1 MTVLGIDV
9 GGSGSRVALR
19 RADGGA
25 RDELAGGGVEI
36 GTRGSSVVE
45 VVRALLGEAA
55 ARWPD
60 GTAALDGVGIGAS
73 GLASLVEH
81 PETLAG
87 TVAHEMSAPA
97 AVAADAVTA
106 HLGALG
112 GAGGAVVALGTGAI
126 AVGHGGPGSA
136 TGWRRV
142 DGWGHLLGDR
152 GSGAWI
158 GRQGLEAALRTAD
171 GVDTAGAALL
181 QAGRRRLG
189 DPRTWPGQVYTR
201 PDRAGVLAAF
211 AADVAALAAAGDATS
226 RALLETAGD
235 EAAVSVLAA
244 LGDDLPPRVALTG
257 GLAQAGGALTAAFA
271 DGVAA
276 RRADVEVRAAQGDPL
291 DGALHLA
298 RLAAEGAV
306 VVQEDFIWT

>member
-1 MTVLGIDV
+1 MSVLGIDV

-19 RADGGA
+19 RDDDGT
-25 RDELAGGGVEI
+25 RDELAGPGAQVGA
-36 GTRGSSVVE
+36 RGSSVAE
-45 VVRALLGEAA
+45 VVRALLRDAA
-55 ARWPD
+55 ARWP
-60 GTAALDGVGIGAS
+60 GETATLTGVGIGAT
-73 GLASLVEH
+73 GLTSLVED
-81 PETLAG
+81 PGSLAG
-87 TVAHEMSAPA
+87 AVTQEVSAPV

-126 AVGHGGPGSA
+126 AVGHGGPG
-136 TGWRRV
+136 TGGWRRV

-171 GVDTAGAALL
+171 GVDTDGAALL
-181 QAGRRRLG
+181 AAGRRRFG
-189 DPRTWPGQVYTR
+189 EPATWPGQLYTR

-211 AADVAALAAAGDATS
+211 AADVARLSAAGDPAS
-226 RALLETAGD
+226 LALLATAGD

-257 GLAQAGGALTAAFA
+257 GMAQAGGALTAAFA

-276 RRADVEVRAAQGDPL
+276 RRPDVEVRQAQGDPL

-298 RLAAEGAV
+298 RLAAEGTV
-306 VVQEDFIWT
+306 VAQEDFVWT